1 MFILTK
7 IIIEV
12 IERNKFDFY
21 VKLWYNDK
29 GIKFL
34 VPFETSEALVVSN
47 KIKNTI
53 FKEVLSWTLKGNG
66 LKH

>member
-7 IIIEV
+7 IIIEI

-21 VKLWYNDK
+21 VKLCYNDK

-34 VPFETSEALVVSN
+34 VPFETSEASVVSN

-53 FKEVLSWTLKGNG
+53 FKEVLS
-66 LKH
+66 

>member
-7 IIIEV
+7 IIIEI

-21 VKLWYNDK
+21 VKLCYNNK
-29 GIKFL
+29 GVKFL
-34 VPFETSEALVVSN
+34 VTFETSEALAVSN

-53 FKEVLSWTLKGNG
+53 FKEVLS
-66 LKH
+66 